1 MNDQKILN
9 LLGLA
14 TKAGKIV
21 TGEELTIKDIRN
33 QKTALV
39 FIAKDASK
47 NTKKKLADKCIYYHI
62 PINEQFTQLE
72 ISQAIGKVRM
82 IVGMNDQGFTK
93 KIKELMKE

>member
-47 NTKKKLADKCIYYHI
+47 NTKK
-62 PINEQFTQLE
+62 N
-72 ISQAIGKVRM
+72 
-82 IVGMNDQGFTK
+82 
-93 KIKELMKE
+93 